1 MYLSAKT
8 KVTFIFTVILL
19 VTPTVIS
26 HIFTSNSIV
35 NVQVVVVLSFN
46 VISLLNIGLV
56 KELL

>member
-1 MYLSAKT
+1 MYLSART

-26 HIFTSNSIV
+26 YIFTSNSIV
-35 NVQVVVVLSFN
+35 NVQVVVVLLLN